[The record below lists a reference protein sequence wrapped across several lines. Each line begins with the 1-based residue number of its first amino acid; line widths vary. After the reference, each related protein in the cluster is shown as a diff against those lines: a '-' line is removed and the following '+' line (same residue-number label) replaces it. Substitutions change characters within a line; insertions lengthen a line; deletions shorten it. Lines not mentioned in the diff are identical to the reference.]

1 MSHDFLD
8 VVELPRTVVQKYF
21 IFKSIRDKKKQ
32 TFFRTRKTEHFN
44 FVLLN
49 FGNYISTVNQPQV
62 ATSVCD
68 VESLCTSQMIS
79 EVNKQYALRGW
90 EFFSVYLNSLVVIL
104 PHHSGTNFARDEPS
118 SPLPNETRREIHDLI
133 DNYAIKLPS
142 SWRTL
147 GISNEL
153 RKPFA

>member
-79 EVNKQYALRGW
+79 EVNKQYALRG
-90 EFFSVYLNSLVVIL
+90 
-104 PHHSGTNFARDEPS
+104 
-118 SPLPNETRREIHDLI
+118 
-133 DNYAIKLPS
+133 
-142 SWRTL
+142 
-147 GISNEL
+147 
-153 RKPFA
+153 